1 METLHESLE
10 NWKKGLNRLKR
21 YHLTPFGYTVAT
33 ILIVAAGVVACSII
47 LF

>member
-1 METLHESLE
+1 METLLESLE
-10 NWKKGLNRLKR
+10 NWKNGLNKLKR

-33 ILIVAAGVVACSII
+33 ILVIAVGVIACGII

>member
-10 NWKKGLNRLKR
+10 NWKKGLSRLKR

-33 ILIVAAGVVACSII
+33 IAVVVIGVVACGII

>member
-33 ILIVAAGVVACSII
+33 ILVIALGIIACGII
-47 LF
+47 IF

>member
-10 NWKKGLNRLKR
+10 SWKKGLKRLRR

-33 ILIVAAGVVACSII
+33 VLVIVIGIVACGII